1 MLTELTCYVYT
12 VYIMVYENYKKSPLF
27 WNGLVNLVLSIVFLA
42 FWLIDNRTLLGVP
55 IWVKPIKFTI
65 SLLFYSWTSMWI
77 LIVFL
82 NKWKYKNAIEWSLT
96 ITAVIEI
103 VLISIQAMRGVS
115 SHFNI
120 STPLNMAIFSI
131 MGISISLFWL
141 FHLWILIKIYR
152 ENSIDSFTKRI
163 LGYGLGISAF
173 GMIIG
178 FFMTLPKPDQ
188 VQMMEKGVLYLSGSH
203 SFGGP
208 DGGAGISFFGWN
220 KEYGDMRI
228 AHFFGMHA
236 MQIFTVLAVLNK
248 DSVKQSNKLLI
259 DTLGVVTFTITLL
272 LTVQA
277 LMGLSLFLWNSFF
290 STFLIG
296 LSLIFIIIF
305 GTLLMTSFK
314 FRSKTV

>member
-1 MLTELTCYVYT
+1 
-12 VYIMVYENYKKSPLF
+12 MVYENYKKSPLF
-27 WNGLVNLVLSIVFLA
+27 WNGLANLVLTVVFLA
-42 FWLIDNRTLLGVP
+42 FWLIDDRTLLGVP

-77 LIVFL
+77 LIHFL
-82 NKWKYKNAIEWSLT
+82 NNWKYKNTIEWSLT
-96 ITAVIEI
+96 ITSVIEI
-103 VLISIQAMRGVS
+103 VLISIQAMRGIS

-120 STPLNMAIFSI
+120 STPLNMAIFSV

-141 FHLWILIKIYR
+141 FHLWILAKILR
-152 ENSIDSFTKRI
+152 EDRIESFTKRI

-178 FFMTLPKPDQ
+178 FFMTSPKPDQ
-188 VQMMEKGVLYLSGSH
+188 IQMMEKGVFYLSGSH

-236 MQIFTVLAVLNK
+236 MQIFTVLAVLYNA
-248 DSVKQSNKLLI
+248 SVSQSKKLLI
-259 DTLGVVTFTITLL
+259 DTLGVVTFAITLL

-277 LMGLSLFLWNSFF
+277 LMGLSLFIWNSFF
-290 STFLIG
+290 SSFLIG

-305 GTLLMTSFK
+305 GNLLITSLRLRSQTL
-314 FRSKTV
+314 